1 MCFFHNF
8 FNLFETVNT
17 ISCKCVI
24 KEAIV
29 NTISCKRV
37 IKEAIVNTISCK
49 HVIKEAI
56 VNTIS
61 CKRVIVNVSLRRL
74 LQILTVNS
82 EKSVDIYNDI

>member
-17 ISCKCVI
+17 ISCKC
-24 KEAIV
+24 
-29 NTISCKRV
+29 
-37 IKEAIVNTISCK
+37 
-49 HVIKEAI
+49 VIKEAI